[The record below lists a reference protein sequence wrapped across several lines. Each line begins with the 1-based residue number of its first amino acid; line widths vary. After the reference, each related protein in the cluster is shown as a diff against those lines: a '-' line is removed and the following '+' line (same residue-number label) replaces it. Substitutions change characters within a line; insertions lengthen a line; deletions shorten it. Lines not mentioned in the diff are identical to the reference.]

1 MRAMKAAHLLLA
13 TVAAMALL
21 LTACTRRPAESE
33 DAVRQAIEKYLAT
46 RSNLN
51 MAGMSIQV
59 GAMRFHDDRA
69 EADVVF
75 KARSDSKAVMSM
87 HYSLRQNG
95 TNWEVI
101 PQGGGHPGATPPPS
115 EAGAGSTGTPN
126 LPPGHPSIGS
136 SPQSDGLPPGHPS
149 TGATP
154 PGSEPLPPGHPPLR
168 SQ

>member
-1 MRAMKAAHLLLA
+1 MKSTRLLLA
-13 TVAAMALL
+13 GLAVSVLAFLG
-21 LTACTRRPAESE
+21 CNRRPPESE

-51 MAGMSIQV
+51 MQGMSIAV

-87 HYSLRQNG
+87 HYSLKQNG
-95 TNWEVI
+95 ASWEVI
-101 PQGGGHPGATPPPS
+101 PQGGGHPGAMPPPS
-115 EAGAGSTGTPN
+115 GEGAGSTGTPD

-149 TGATP
+149 AGAAP
-154 PGSEPLPPGHPPLR
+154 PSSEQLPPGHPPLR

>member
-1 MRAMKAAHLLLA
+1 MRLLLA
-13 TVAAMALL
+13 GFVVSLL
-21 LTACTRRPAESE
+21 VFPACNRRPPESE

-51 MAGMSIQV
+51 MQGMSIVV

-87 HYSLRQNG
+87 HYSLKQNG
-95 TNWEVI
+95 SSWEVI
-101 PQGGGHPGATPPPS
+101 PQSGGHPGATPPPPGAG
-115 EAGAGSTGTPN
+115 AGAGSTSTPD

-136 SPQSDGLPPGHPS
+136 SPQSNGLPPGHPS

-154 PGSEPLPPGHPPLR
+154 PGSEQLPPGHPPLR

>member
-1 MRAMKAAHLLLA
+1 MKLTRFLLA
-13 TVAAMALL
+13 GLAVSVLVFL
-21 LTACTRRPAESE
+21 GCNRRPPESE

-51 MAGMSIQV
+51 MQGMSIV
-59 GAMRFHDDRA
+59 MGAMRFHDDRV

-87 HYSLRQNG
+87 HYSLKQNG
-95 TNWEVI
+95 SSWEVI
-101 PQGGGHPGATPPPS
+101 PQGGGHPGAMPPPPGD
-115 EAGAGSTGTPN
+115 GAGSTDAPD

-136 SPQSDGLPPGHPS
+136 SPQSDGTPPGHPA
-149 TGATP
+149 TGTTL
-154 PGSEPLPPGHPPLR
+154 PGSEQLPPGHPPLR